1 MYGRGERPH
10 PLLSFNPLARTSH
23 TEKPGGCFP
32 TNRKATTGLF
42 CHKALCQ
49 MMDSNQ
55 RRQSRRIYS
64 PLPLAARAIW
74 HAPFG
79 ALVTLLRVAPTYAN
93 RLFRTRPDP
102 NQTRALNAR
111 HNTPHTRART
121 GAPSR
126 TIPGAPGRSPS
137 SCAAHGSPG
146 YPAASPA
153 PAQRTGGSAA
163 PPQTTSRGLRS
174 HG

>member
-1 MYGRGERPH
+1 MVAF
-10 PLLSFNPLARTSH
+10 PLTGKQP
-23 TEKPGGCFP
+23 PGC
-32 TNRKATTGLF
+32 F

-93 RLFRTRPDP
+93 RLFRTRPAP

-111 HNTPHTRART
+111 HNTPHTRACT
-121 GAPSR
+121 GHRHELSQSLQGEVHQA
-126 TIPGAPGRSPS
+126 
-137 SCAAHGSPG
+137 
-146 YPAASPA
+146 
-153 PAQRTGGSAA
+153 AQRIGHLVIRQFRQLLLTVLAVALHHLKRLLAA
-163 PPQTTSRGLRS
+163 FRTTDKFQSLV
-174 HG
+174 H